1 MLKEVGAS
9 GQISLGKKYA
19 GQLFEVQTAPDGTI
33 TLMPVKVVPAPLTA
47 QEEPARYAATSTSGD
62 GWLTPERLARRAAA
76 AARSPAEMEAARTQW
91 EEENKE
97 AIEAMNQRMANI
109 GSMARRIHEW
119 SSQHA
124 TEIDQYN
131 AWAEQREPYS
141 QRVRRWRAEQQK

>member
-19 GQLFEVQTAPDGTI
+19 GQLFKVQQAPDGTI
-33 TLMPVKVVPAPLTA
+33 TLMPVKVVPAPHTVEEKTA
-47 QEEPARYAATSTSGD
+47 SYQAAPPGKGD

-76 AARSPAEMEAARTQW
+76 AARSPAEMDAARTQW

-97 AIEAMNQRMANI
+97 AIEAMNQRMANM

-119 SSQHA
+119 RKAKAQQAVA
-124 TEIDQYN
+124 TDG
-131 AWAEQREPYS
+131 A
-141 QRVRRWRAEQQK
+141 V

>member
-19 GQLFEVQTAPDGTI
+19 GQLFKMQQAPDGTI
-33 TLMPVKVVPAPLTA
+33 TLMPVKVVPAPHTVEEKTA
-47 QEEPARYAATSTSGD
+47 SYPTAPPVKGD

-97 AIEAMNQRMANI
+97 AIEAMNQRMAKI
-109 GSMARRIHEW
+109 GSMAFRIHEW
-119 SSQHA
+119 RKAKTQQALA
-124 TEIDQYN
+124 TDGT
-131 AWAEQREPYS
+131 
-141 QRVRRWRAEQQK
+141 V